1 MQAFPWCQKPHL
13 EDWPHKTWKSSSVR
27 LRTYS
32 GELVPVRGAVDVE
45 VLFKGRKWS
54 LELLVVIGNGASLM
68 DRSWLL
74 VIPGILEEVNTM
86 VGDSLDKVIKKH
98 SPLFTEKL
106 GTLSGYKAKIQ
117 VDPMAVPRFCKARS
131 VPYSIKVKV
140 EEELTRLVA
149 EGILEPVTFSD
160 WAAPI
165 AAIRKSDKQSVRI
178 CGDYK
183 MSVNP
188 VFKLDRYPIP
198 RVEDLFATLSGGES
212 FSKIDLSQAY
222 NQVLLDEDSKQYT
235 VINTHKG
242 LFRYNRLPFG
252 INSAPGIFQRV
263 MKGLLQGMDGVIVYI
278 DNILVTGK
286 TRTEH
291 IKTLDEVLARLGK
304 AGLHLNKNKC
314 VFLAPSV
321 SYLGFC
327 IDSQGLHPLPEKVR
341 AIQDAPKPSNV
352 TELKSFLGL
361 VQYYSKF
368 LPNLYIVQAPLYR
381 LLRKGYEWKW
391 AKPEGEAF
399 AEAKKLLTSSQ
410 LLVHYDPAL
419 PIVLACDASSYGI
432 GAVLSHKLSDGSERL
447 LHLHLVHCQGQN
459 RSMHSWK
466 RRDCHAFLE

>member
-1 MQAFPWCQKPHL
+1 M
-13 EDWPHKTWKSSSVR
+13 
-27 LRTYS
+27 
-32 GELVPVRGAVDVE
+32 
-45 VLFKGRKWS
+45 
-54 LELLVVIGNGASLM
+54 
-68 DRSWLL
+68 
-74 VIPGILEEVNTM
+74 
-86 VGDSLDKVIKKH
+86 
-98 SPLFTEKL
+98 
-106 GTLSGYKAKIQ
+106 
-117 VDPMAVPRFCKARS
+117 
-131 VPYSIKVKV
+131 KV

-149 EGILEPVTFSD
+149 EGILEPVTFTD

-165 AAIRKSDKQSVRI
+165 VAIRKSDKQSVRI

-188 VFKLDRYPIP
+188 VSKLDRYPIP
-198 RVEDLFATLSGGES
+198 HVEDLFATLSGGES

-263 MKGLLQGMDGVIVYI
+263 MEGLLQGMDGVILYI
-278 DNILVTGK
+278 DDILVTGK

-368 LPNLYIVQAPLYR
+368 LPNLSIVLAPLNR

-419 PIVLACDASSYGI
+419 PLVLACDASSYGI
-432 GAVLSHKLSDGSERL
+432 GAVLSHKLSDGSERPI
-447 LHLHLVHCQGQN
+447 
-459 RSMHSWK
+459 
-466 RRDCHAFLE
+466 AFASRTLAGAE